1 MIGKLKGRVD
11 TIHNDT
17 LILDVNG
24 VGYLV
29 ACSAHTL
36 RRLPETNEV
45 ASLLIE
51 TKISEDRFDLYG
63 FLEETE
69 RAWYRELIKVNGVS
83 SKIALAV
90 LSVLAPGQ
98 LSSALAAQDK
108 AAFKQVSGVGPKLA
122 MRLVTELKDKIPT
135 FDSSAALPSSQ
146 NSVPAAEHQG
156 DQRVS
161 DALSALVNLGYS
173 RSDAYGVVNSA
184 IIEQPDM
191 NVSDL
196 IRHGL
201 KALSRELT

>member
-108 AAFKQVSGVGPKLA
+108 VAFKQVSGVGPKLA